1 MAGDKIPYV
10 KTEKIL
16 YSVPEMKKALI
27 DLKDMIVEVEKYGI
41 NAGSKDITKFI
52 GNKSV
57 KNTNDADKKR
67 ICLENLRSEIESIE
81 SRLEYTNSK
90 LIKIETDPYYKII
103 PLQYFEHRKQEVI
116 ARILGYDR
124 STIRKYRKK
133 LINVLS
139 VYFYPDEFTDLE
151 KYEIAGIMTDD
162 IILSHFY

>member
-1 MAGDKIPYV
+1 MSVDKTPYV
-10 KTEKIL
+10 KTEKTL
-16 YSVPEMKKALI
+16 YSVPEMKRALT
-27 DLKDMIVEVEKYGI
+27 DLKNMIVEVEKYGV
-41 NAGSKDITKFI
+41 NTSSKDVTKFM
-52 GNKSV
+52 GNKNV
-57 KNTNDADKKR
+57 KNSSEADRKR
-67 ICLENLRSEIESIE
+67 ICLEYLHSKIGRIE
-81 SRLEYTNSK
+81 SRLDYINSK

-151 KYEIAGIMTDD
+151 KYEIAGIMSSV

>member
-1 MAGDKIPYV
+1 MSVDKTPYV

-16 YSVPEMKKALI
+16 YSVPEMKQALI
-27 DLKDMIVEVEKYGI
+27 DLKDMIVEVERYGV
-41 NAGSKDITKFI
+41 NTGSKDIRKFI

-57 KNTNDADKKR
+57 KNNSDADRKR
-67 ICLENLRSEIESIE
+67 ICLENMRSEIESIE
-81 SRLEYTNSK
+81 SRLEYINSK

-103 PLQYFEHRKQEVI
+103 PLHYFEHRKQEVI
-116 ARILGYDR
+116 ARMLGYDR

-133 LINVLS
+133 LVNVLS